1 MVYCLFSLVLFC
13 TPPRASAQEGRPE
26 KKEHVQGHKTPPD
39 SPRNGAETSGVS
51 SPPDGPPKANTF
63 AVPET
68 TVTGAQENAYKA
80 ETATSATK
88 TNTPIRDIP
97 QSISVVTEQVV
108 KSQNAF
114 TLRDALKNVSGL
126 TIAAGEG
133 GRTGDSITL
142 RGFAANSDI
151 YLNQSTG
158 DWHRSALPDTSRVVR
173 RLDPAAR
180 SFYATSDD
188 NRNRPR

>member
-1 MVYCLFSLVLFC
+1 MKDIYNYVVYCLFSLVLFC
-13 TPPRASAQEGRPE
+13 TPPRTSAQEGLPE
-26 KKEHVQGHKTPPD
+26 KKELVQEHKTPPD
-39 SPRNGAETSGVS
+39 PPRDGAETSAAS
-51 SPPDGPPKANTF
+51 PPPDGPPKANTF

-68 TVTGAQENAYKA
+68 TVTGTRENAYKA
-80 ETATSATK
+80 ETVTNATK
-88 TNTPIRDIP
+88 PNTPIRDIP

-126 TIAAGEG
+126 PIAAGEG

-151 YLNQSTG
+151 YLSRWPKVFLHILNQKPFAKT
-158 DWHRSALPDTSRVVR
+158 PKE
-173 RLDPAAR
+173 RLV
-180 SFYATSDD
+180 
-188 NRNRPR
+188 